1 MKMKVILMVAM
12 IALSGTAYATN
23 DRDNGGGQG
32 GAGGDGGDALAL
44 QGQGQAQGQL
54 QGQAQGQLQ
63 GQAQSA
69 IAGAAAGAVAGAANN
84 TEVDVHNRNV
94 NDVNNR
100 NSNDNANLNLNRNVA
115 NGGEAIQGQ
124 QQGNVNVVGVRGS
137 EQSQTATGGNATG
150 GNSTVGDT
158 TATGGSSSANAN
170 NAGNTQTV
178 NFNEAA
184 NKTVR
189 NVGTVEV
196 RSVPTAIAPNVY
208 PTASCAMS
216 ASVGASALG
225 WGVSGGGTKVN
236 EECMMLEGA
245 RMFSQLGY
253 PIQGIILA
261 CSTKSALAVFGTAQK
276 CVDAGIA
283 ATPVAAPVEPVAA
296 VQPVKVEPTVPYGEV
311 K

>member
-1 MKMKVILMVAM
+1 MRVMLMCAM
-12 IALSGTAYATN
+12 LALSAPAFAKDFDN
-23 DRDNGGGQG
+23 DSGGPTQSNAGGNGGGG
-32 GAGGDGGDALAL
+32 GAGGHGGTGGNGGNGGVGNGGSGGDALAL

-69 IAGAAAGAVAGAANN
+69 TSVALAGAAAGAA
-84 TEVDVHNRNV
+84 
-94 NDVNNR
+94 
-100 NSNDNANLNLNRNVA
+100 
-115 NGGEAIQGQ
+115 
-124 QQGNVNVVGVRGS
+124 VVGSGNSGPVTS
-137 EQSQTATGGNATG
+137 TNTNTAT
-150 GNSTVGDT
+150 
-158 TATGGSSSANAN
+158 
-170 NAGNTQTV
+170 NAGNSQNIT
-178 NFNEAA
+178 FNEAA

-189 NVGTVEV
+189 NTGTVEV

-236 EECMMLEGA
+236 EECMQLEGA

-253 PIQGIILA
+253 PVQGIILA

-276 CVDAGIA
+276 CVDASL
-283 ATPVAAPVEPVAA
+283 PVAAPVAVAAQPVA
-296 VQPVKVEPTVPYGEV
+296 VVEPVKVETTIPFAAAN
-311 K
+311 

>member
-1 MKMKVILMVAM
+1 MKLRVMLMVAM
-12 IALSGTAYATN
+12 LALSAPAFATQPGSLN
-23 DRDNGGGQG
+23 GNGCDGNCGNGGRG
-32 GAGGDGGDALAL
+32 GVGGHGGDGGNGGLGI
-44 QGQGQAQGQL
+44 GQGGSGGDAV
-54 QGQAQGQLQ
+54 
-63 GQAQSA
+63 
-69 IAGAAAGAVAGAANN
+69 AGALAVAGAAAL
-84 TEVDVHNRNV
+84 TDVDVRNTNRNT
-94 NDVNNR
+94 
-100 NSNDNANLNLNRNVA
+100 NAQ
-115 NGGEAIQGQ
+115 GQIQGQ

-137 EQSQTATGGNATG
+137 EQSQTASVGDTTATVGNTSATGGNATG
-150 GNSTVGDT
+150 GNA
-158 TATGGSSSANAN
+158 TAS
-170 NAGNTQTV
+170 NAGNSQSITY
-178 NFNEAA
+178 NEAT

-189 NVGTVEV
+189 SVGTVEV

-261 CSTKSALAVFGTAQK
+261 CSTKSALAVFGTAQA
-276 CVDAGIA
+276 CIDAS
-283 ATPVAAPVEPVAA
+283 TPKTAAAPVAPVAVVA
-296 VQPVKVEPTVPYGEV
+296 AQPVKVETTVPFGEV

>member
-32 GAGGDGGDALAL
+32 GAGGNGGDALAL
-44 QGQGQAQGQL
+44 QG

-69 IAGAAAGAVAGAANN
+69 IAGAAAGAIAGAANN
-84 TEVDVHNRNV
+84 TEVDV
-94 NDVNNR
+94 NNS

-253 PIQGIILA
+253 PVQGIILA

-283 ATPVAAPVEPVAA
+283 ATPVVAPVEPVAA